1 MTIEKDVFFG
11 KWGSLDATSLGVAD
25 SILELITT
33 QIPKTL
39 EVVEPDPVSPD
50 IMGPRV
56 IINRKSC
63 ASGTGRV
70 ATQCPHCR
78 HTLTLSCL

>member
-1 MTIEKDVFFG
+1 MSIEKDVFFG
-11 KWGSLDATSLGVAD
+11 KWGSLDDTSLEVAD

-39 EVVEPDPVSPD
+39 EVIEPDPVPPD
-50 IMGPRV
+50 IMGASP
-56 IINRKSC
+56 IINRKSR
-63 ASGTGRV
+63 ASRPGRV
-70 ATQCPHCR
+70 VTQCPYCH

>member
-1 MTIEKDVFFG
+1 MSIEKDVFFG
-11 KWGSLDATSLGVAD
+11 KWGSLDDTSLGVAD

-39 EVVEPDPVSPD
+39 EVIGPDPVSPD
-50 IMGPRV
+50 IMGARL

-63 ASGTGRV
+63 ASRTGRV
-70 ATQCPHCR
+70 VTQCPHCG
-78 HTLTLSCL
+78 HTLTLS